1 MDICK
6 NIEDY
11 GDFKIIRNVISNDE
25 IQRVINF
32 WNSFNSFIDIDKN
45 VWDTTSKSI
54 TRINAPNRVVDIVG
68 IQKNDLPFLSDIFLK
83 CFGCILTNFILEFP
97 HYFTHYPLG
106 GKHTRHIDFI
116 PSSDTRWLVIL
127 MLNDDFEG
135 GELIVNN
142 KVVPKEKG
150 MAILF
155 DGSLFHEVTPV
166 LSGERFVVAEVV
178 GKN

>member
-25 IQRVINF
+25 IQSVLNF

-68 IQKNDLPFLSDIFLK
+68 IKKNDLPFLSDIFSK

-106 GKHTRHIDFI
+106 GKHTKHKDFI
-116 PSSDTRWLVIL
+116 PSFNREWVMTL
-127 MLNDDFEG
+127 MLNDNFKG
-135 GELIVNN
+135 GELIINDVIT
-142 KVVPKEKG
+142 PKEKG
-150 MAILF
+150 MAILYK
-155 DGSLFHEVTPV
+155 GSLFHEVTPV
-166 LSGERFVVAEVV
+166 LFGERFVVTECA

>member
-1 MDICK
+1 
-6 NIEDY
+6 
-11 GDFKIIRNVISNDE
+11 
-25 IQRVINF
+25 
-32 WNSFNSFIDIDKN
+32 
-45 VWDTTSKSI
+45 
-54 TRINAPNRVVDIVG
+54 
-68 IQKNDLPFLSDIFLK
+68 
-83 CFGCILTNFILEFP
+83 
-97 HYFTHYPLG
+97 
-106 GKHTRHIDFI
+106 
-116 PSSDTRWLVIL
+116 